1 MAGTDT
7 EANGTG
13 QRYFVGVDV
22 GGTTIKAGL
31 FDAGLTL
38 LSEDWAPTPRAAGS
52 DEVVRAVVAAV
63 TKAVAGCTRDY
74 GAQPAAVGLAVLG
87 TVDENAGVA
96 TASAATGW
104 RDVPLRALVE
114 RAVSVPVGFGHDIR
128 AAALAEARR
137 GAGRGIGNLLFVA
150 LGTGVGAAVVLDGT
164 PLRGAHARAGE
175 IGHVP
180 VAGHDEP
187 CPCGGRG
194 CLETVASARAVAARY
209 LRRTGRALSAADVA
223 GQARRADPDA
233 VAVWDEATLALADV
247 LAGCAGLLDPAAIV
261 IGGGLAESG
270 GQLLDPLRA
279 ALAARLHLGDPPLVT
294 RAALGDRA
302 ALIGAGLLATAAFDK
317 QKASAR

>member
-1 MAGTDT
+1 M
-7 EANGTG
+7 
-13 QRYFVGVDV
+13 
-22 GGTTIKAGL
+22 
-31 FDAGLTL
+31 
-38 LSEDWAPTPRAAGS
+38 
-52 DEVVRAVVAAV
+52 
-63 TKAVAGCTRDY
+63 
-74 GAQPAAVGLAVLG
+74 
-87 TVDENAGVA
+87 
-96 TASAATGW
+96 
-104 RDVPLRALVE
+104 
-114 RAVSVPVGFGHDIR
+114 PVGFGHDIR

-233 VAVWDEATLALADV
+233 DRSGTRLRSRLPMCSRDARACSTRRRSSSAVAWQNR
-247 LAGCAGLLDPAAIV
+247 AA
-261 IGGGLAESG
+261 SCST
-270 GQLLDPLRA
+270 PLRA